1 MMDLKYSLD
10 QLQASKSRI
19 EDLFED
25 LLDEIKDF
33 KCQVRMKVLLSQHKG
48 NEDIEFAPVFSKTK
62 IVINSK

>member
-25 LLDEIKDF
+25 LLDEVKDF
-33 KCQVRMKVLLSQHKG
+33 KCQVRMKVLLS
-48 NEDIEFAPVFSKTK
+48 
-62 IVINSK
+62 